1 MSATRRQVLARS
13 GALGAGIAFTGA
25 LSELFTGTAAAQNL
39 GHTGYGPLVP
49 DPNGLLDLPEG
60 FRYKVLSRD

>member
-13 GALGAGIAFTGA
+13 GALGVGIAFTGA
-25 LSELFTGTAAAQNL
+25 LSELFAGTAAAQSL

-49 DPNGLLDLPEG
+49 DPKGLLDLPKG
-60 FRYKVLSRD
+60 FRYKVLSR